1 VIFNGYFYLD
11 VQTLLKGI
19 LSSARMKFA
28 GQFLSVSMGDCRADF
43 GMKITKYAPPMKS
56 WLITVSHLGLYN
68 LKLRNEGII
77 PSSYTRKVVHKITT
91 RTGC

>member
-28 GQFLSVSMGDCRADF
+28 GQFLSVSMG
-43 GMKITKYAPPMKS
+43 
-56 WLITVSHLGLYN
+56 GLQ
-68 LKLRNEGII
+68 G
-77 PSSYTRKVVHKITT
+77 
-91 RTGC
+91 